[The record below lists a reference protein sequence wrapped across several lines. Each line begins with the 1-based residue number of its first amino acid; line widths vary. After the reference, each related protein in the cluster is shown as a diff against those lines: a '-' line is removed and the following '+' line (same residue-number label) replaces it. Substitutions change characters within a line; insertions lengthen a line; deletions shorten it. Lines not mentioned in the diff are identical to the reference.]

1 MTGFISPSG
10 TAITRGNRAT
20 GPIRPWA
27 IFIAMIRDG
36 LDFVVQWQQ
45 RGRER
50 RQLGSLD
57 ARMLR
62 DMGISRA
69 DVAMESAKPFWRA

>member
-1 MTGFISPSG
+1 
-10 TAITRGNRAT
+10 
-20 GPIRPWA
+20 
-27 IFIAMIRDG
+27 MIRDG